1 MKRMLINATQAE
13 ELRVAIVDGQTLYDI
28 DIEQPSK
35 EQKKSNIYKG
45 RITRLEPSL
54 EAAFVDY
61 GAERHGFLPL
71 KEISRDYFQAGVD
84 HNKSTIRELLRE
96 GQEIVVQVDKEERG
110 NKGAALTTFISL
122 AGRYMVLMPNSPSAG
137 GVSRRIEG
145 EDRAALKEA
154 LDKLDIPDDMGV
166 IIRTAGV
173 GRDAEELQWDLDYLL
188 QTWKAIAEA
197 ALSKPAAF
205 LIYQESRL
213 IIRALRDY
221 LRADIGEILVDTPEL
236 YADAQEFM
244 QQVMPQSLRKLKHYT
259 DDIPLFNRFQI
270 ESQIEGAYERNVRLP
285 SGGSIVVDQTEA
297 LTAVDVNSSRATKGS
312 DIEETAFQTN
322 LEAAEEVARQLRLRD
337 LGGLVVI
344 DFIDMS
350 STKHQREVENKLQNA
365 LKYDR
370 ARVQLGRISRF
381 GLMEMSRQ
389 RLRPSLGESS
399 QIVCPRCDG
408 HGRMRSVESLSLSI
422 IRVAEEHAMKENTG
436 QVLVQAPV
444 EIANYLLN
452 EKRSA
457 LREIE
462 QRHESPIII
471 VADEQLHTPHY
482 EVTRLRENELGEDSG
497 KPSYQRGTPR
507 KLPVHAL
514 TKAQLNIPAAP
525 AVTSIKPSQPAPLRE
540 EAPAPVAAAPAPA
553 PVAPLPLPAPV
564 TGVVG
569 WLKRIFGGVEPVAP
583 APESTQRPRQN
594 DAGRSSRNE
603 RGDRGGQRRDGRDA
617 RNGGNGGNQHRGNG
631 GNGNGANKERRD
643 ERRQPA
649 NGQAAQ
655 NGGQAQQV
663 QVPKPPRNEAQQQ
676 PKQPQQ
682 AQQQK
687 QKPQNQAP
695 RPPRAAAQQQDG
707 APSERQQRPA
717 RQEEGTASAQTLT
730 STAATA
736 TTATVVA
743 AIADTAAPAT
753 PAAAASATPA
763 HPVEV
768 IVTESQADRGTDAN
782 AEGQPPEAAGDDAA
796 NGEGGSRRR
805 RGRRGGRRRRRG
817 AGANGEGGTGVDGLE
832 TDDLDGDAEGD
843 LDGDNESDEAGAQVH
858 TSAAPRAGQPEFD
871 FDDDASTPAVSV
883 RAKPESSVPAAV
895 KPRPVPKERAEA
907 PLAADTTSTTA
918 PVSNATPSFEQQAA
932 TPSITAAEQ
941 ARGDASAASAA
952 PAATASASNTAS
964 AASAP
969 AAQASAV
976 ASTSPQAPQA
986 SVVAQES
993 ATSPAQAP
1001 VVASAPSAAST
1012 QVDTSAP
1019 VATPAA
1025 APAAQP
1031 VERAA
1036 PSVVRSPEPAVQS
1049 TSVPSASS
1057 ASSASADAA
1066 APAVARQEQAAPAAT
1081 AAATQA
1087 EPAKTDA
1094 APAAVSVPK
1103 PVAAAPSSAQAD
1115 VVTSRPPHAEPSTAA
1130 SPAADVAATSTA
1142 TVPQTSPAADA
1153 APARKPY
1160 APVQTTLLDALAP
1173 ADATA
1178 AATATSTQA
1187 ETPVPY
1193 KAPERPAAVT
1203 PVLSADANE
1212 HTADKPTPT
1221 VVVSEA
1227 AKPAD
1232 AARNGDDAQ
1241 EQQDDTNKPRGD
1253 H

>member
-344 DFIDMS
+344 DFIDMA

-594 DAGRSSRNE
+594 DAGRTSRNE

-631 GNGNGANKERRD
+631 GNGNGNGNGANKERRD

-682 AQQQK
+682 PQQQK

-707 APSERQQRPA
+707 VPPERQQRPA

-743 AIADTAAPAT
+743 AIADTVAPAT
-753 PAAAASATPA
+753 PVAAAATPA

-768 IVTESQADRGTDAN
+768 IVTESHADRGTDAN
-782 AEGQPPEAAGDDAA
+782 AEGQAPEAAGDDAA

-871 FDDDASTPAVSV
+871 FDDDASTPAVSA
-883 RAKPESSVPAAV
+883 RAKPESSTPAAV

-932 TPSITAAEQ
+932 TPAVTAAEH
-941 ARGDASAASAA
+941 ARGDASAASPA
-952 PAATASASNTAS
+952 PAATASASNTAP

-969 AAQASAV
+969 VAQASAA
-976 ASTSPQAPQA
+976 ASTTPQAPQA
-986 SVVAQES
+986 PVVAQES
-993 ATSPAQAP
+993 ATPPAQAP
-1001 VVASAPSAAST
+1001 VAAPAPSAASPS
-1012 QVDTSAP
+1012 VAASAP

-1036 PSVVRSPEPAVQS
+1036 PSAVRSPEPAVQS
-1049 TSVPSASS
+1049 T
-1057 ASSASADAA
+1057 SASADAA
-1066 APAVARQEQAAPAAT
+1066 APAVARPEQAAPAAA

-1087 EPAKTDA
+1087 EPVKTDA

-1103 PVAAAPSSAQAD
+1103 PVAAASSSAQAD
-1115 VVTSRPPHAEPSTAA
+1115 VVTSKPPHAEQSSAA
-1130 SPAADVAATSTA
+1130 SPVADVAATSTA
-1142 TVPQTSPAADA
+1142 TVPQTSPSADA

-1178 AATATSTQA
+1178 ATATSTQA

-1193 KAPERPAAVT
+1193 KAPERSAAAA

-1212 HTADKPTPT
+1212 QNADKPKPT

>member
-244 QQVMPQSLRKLKHYT
+244 KQVMPQSLRKLKHYT

-344 DFIDMS
+344 DFIDMAS
-350 STKHQREVENKLQNA
+350 SKHQREVENRLQNA

-482 EVTRLRENELGEDSG
+482 EVTRLRENELGEESG

-525 AVTSIKPSQPAPLRE
+525 AVTSIKPSQPAPVRE
-540 EAPAPVAAAPAPA
+540 EAPAPVAPVAAPAPVVTV
-553 PVAPLPLPAPV
+553 PIPAPV

-583 APESTQRPRQN
+583 APESTPRPRQN
-594 DAGRSSRNE
+594 DAGRNNRSE
-603 RGDRGGQRRDGRDA
+603 RGERGGQRRDGRDA
-617 RNGGNGGNQHRGNG
+617 RNGGNGGNQQRGNG

-649 NGQAAQ
+649 NAQGAQ
-655 NGGQAQQV
+655 NGAQTQQQV
-663 QVPKPPRNEAQQQ
+663 QAPKPPRNEAQA
-676 PKQPQQ
+676 PKP
-682 AQQQK
+682 QQQK
-687 QKPQNQAP
+687 PKPQNQSP
-695 RPPRAAAQQQDG
+695 RPPRAPAQQDG
-707 APSERQQRPA
+707 APAERQPRPA
-717 RQEEGTASAQTLT
+717 RQDEGTAAVQTLT
-730 STAATA
+730 PTTATA
-736 TTATVVA
+736 TTSSVVS
-743 AIADTAAPAT
+743 AIADAAAAAPTNAQTNAHEAAQAHPVDVTVSESTADRGADANAAAPA
-753 PAAAASATPA
+753 
-763 HPVEV
+763 
-768 IVTESQADRGTDAN
+768 Q
-782 AEGQPPEAAGDDAA
+782 EAAGDDAA

-817 AGANGEGGTGVDGLE
+817 AGANGEGGTSVDGLE
-832 TDDLDGDAEGD
+832 GDDLDSDADNDLDGDSEGD
-843 LDGDNESDEAGAQVH
+843 DAGAHAHV
-858 TSAAPRAGQPEFD
+858 SGAPRAGQPEFD
-871 FDDDASTPAVSV
+871 FDDEAPAPAV
-883 RAKPESSVPAAV
+883 RAKPESAAQATA
-895 KPRPVPKERAEA
+895 KPRPVPKERAE
-907 PLAADTTSTTA
+907 PQGGSDTASTTA
-918 PVSNATPSFEQQAA
+918 PISNTVPASQPSAAPVAEAARERPAAPVAA
-932 TPSITAAEQ
+932 TDAPAKPAPAVTASTAASTEGAAAQAAEQ
-941 ARGDASAASAA
+941 RPAPVAQQASASPVPLATPAPVASTPAPAVAPAAGTAPTAPAVASPVTNDAATSSQHQPASSAPASAAV
-952 PAATASASNTAS
+952 PAADAEAAKADHQQRAVSAD
-964 AASAP
+964 
-969 AAQASAV
+969 V
-976 ASTSPQAPQA
+976 
-986 SVVAQES
+986 
-993 ATSPAQAP
+993 
-1001 VVASAPSAAST
+1001 
-1012 QVDTSAP
+1012 
-1019 VATPAA
+1019 
-1025 APAAQP
+1025 
-1031 VERAA
+1031 AA
-1036 PSVVRSPEPAVQS
+1036 PSV
-1049 TSVPSASS
+1049 
-1057 ASSASADAA
+1057 
-1066 APAVARQEQAAPAAT
+1066 QAAPVQPARAT
-1081 AAATQA
+1081 PADDLPAPAAAT
-1087 EPAKTDA
+1087 PASQ
-1094 APAAVSVPK
+1094 AAVVT
-1103 PVAAAPSSAQAD
+1103 
-1115 VVTSRPPHAEPSTAA
+1115 VTSPHAEQSASQAPSAEVAMTSTSTVVQA
-1130 SPAADVAATSTA
+1130 SPSADTA
-1142 TVPQTSPAADA
+1142 PV
-1153 APARKPY
+1153 RKPY
-1160 APVQTTLLDALAP
+1160 APVQTTMLDALSPNDAAP
-1173 ADATA
+1173 AASSASKPPADPA
-1178 AATATSTQA
+1178 AAQEPQELQA
-1187 ETPVPY
+1187 G
-1193 KAPERPAAVT
+1193 
-1203 PVLSADANE
+1203 
-1212 HTADKPTPT
+1212 KPKPT

-1227 AKPAD
+1227 VKPVAPSAEAD
-1232 AARNGDDAQ
+1232 Q
-1241 EQQDDTNKPRGD
+1241 VQDDDSNKPRGD
-1253 H
+1253 R